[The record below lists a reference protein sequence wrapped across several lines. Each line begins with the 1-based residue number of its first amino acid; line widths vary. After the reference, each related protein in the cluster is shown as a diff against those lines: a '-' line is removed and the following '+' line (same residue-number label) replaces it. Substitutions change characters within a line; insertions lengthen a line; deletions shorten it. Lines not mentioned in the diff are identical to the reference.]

1 VRASIDTVPGPA
13 RPPEGPA
20 QAVRYCEPV
29 GTAET
34 PSMKS
39 RARALYFAIIL
50 SLLAM
55 VQVRAQVEQLLSGYR
70 PLSHPPGRVPYSWD
84 MFAIRL
90 DRCVVGWDPPL
101 EVDGERVARW
111 HDRLPA
117 LEFDTVFNDAD
128 WYVEAATR
136 GCEYRTHV
144 ATIAYLTC
152 FSSDG
157 RADERSFDC
166 P

>member
-1 VRASIDTVPGPA
+1 
-13 RPPEGPA
+13 
-20 QAVRYCEPV
+20 
-29 GTAET
+29 
-34 PSMKS
+34 MKS
-39 RARALYFAIIL
+39 RERALYFALLL
-50 SLLAM
+50 SLLAL
-55 VQVRAQVEQLLSGYR
+55 VQVRAQVVQLVAGFR
-70 PLSHPPGRVPYSWD
+70 PLSHPPVRVPYSWD

-117 LEFDTVFNDAD
+117 LEFDAVFNDAD
-128 WYVEAATR
+128 WYAAAAARGCAYRTQAAT
-136 GCEYRTHV
+136 T
-144 ATIAYLTC
+144 AYLRC

-157 RADERSFDC
+157 RTHERSFDC

>member
-1 VRASIDTVPGPA
+1 
-13 RPPEGPA
+13 
-20 QAVRYCEPV
+20 
-29 GTAET
+29 
-34 PSMKS
+34 MKS
-39 RARALYFAIIL
+39 RARVLYFAVL
-50 SLLAM
+50 LGLLAA
-55 VQVRAQVEQLLSGYR
+55 VQVRAQVVQVLSGYR

-90 DRCVVGWDPPL
+90 DRCVVRWDPPL
-101 EVDGERVARW
+101 DVDGQRVARW
-111 HDRLPA
+111 HDRLPD

-128 WYVEAATR
+128 WYVAAAAR
-136 GCEYRTHV
+136 GCAYRTR
-144 ATIAYLTC
+144 ASTLAYLKC